1 MRTAASRSTTTWGG
15 HRSRRWA
22 SSPTCRR
29 APPRRCRSPTC
40 SPAPRTGGTRSR
52 RVPPARCRARR
63 GRSRRSPPPLEARIA
78 TVGSGMDLSYQ
89 GFMSDAVRAFELAG
103 VVILVVGSVAA
114 FGGYALELVRGTPRL
129 TAFKDLRAS
138 LGRSILLG
146 LEVLVVADIVRT
158 IVVEPT
164 LESAATLGV
173 IVLVR
178 V

>member
-1 MRTAASRSTTTWGG
+1 
-15 HRSRRWA
+15 
-22 SSPTCRR
+22 
-29 APPRRCRSPTC
+29 
-40 SPAPRTGGTRSR
+40 
-52 RVPPARCRARR
+52 
-63 GRSRRSPPPLEARIA
+63 
-78 TVGSGMDLSYQ
+78 MDLSYQ
-89 GFMSDAVRAFELAG
+89 EVMSGAVKVFELVG
-103 VVILVVGSVAA
+103 VAILIVGSIAA
-114 FGGYALELVRGTPRL
+114 FGGYALELVRGTARL

-178 V
+178 VLLSFAIDVEVDGVAPWRKKAEGTDTER